1 MRPPTRWA
9 GFAAALLLTAVV
21 AAPAAACPVC
31 YGEASGSVIDAT
43 KLSVA
48 FLGGLVYL
56 VLFAGV
62 GMVFMVRR
70 RALKLSP
77 PTVELRPTPE
87 AEDVRADRPRPA
99 DEETSP

>member
-1 MRPPTRWA
+1 VRRAARWS
-9 GFAAALLLTAVV
+9 GWVAALILAVLW

-31 YGEASGSVIDAT
+31 YGEASGGVIDGT

-48 FLGGLVYL
+48 FLGSLVYL

-70 RALKLSP
+70 RALKLNP
-77 PTVELRPTPE
+77 PADALRRIE
-87 AEDVRADRPRPA
+87 QAEDVRADRPRPA
-99 DEETSP
+99 GEETSP